1 MRQSFLYGAD
11 EQNIHW
17 TQLDT
22 YYDFKSQIRHV
33 FDQVKFQVSSS
44 DNKFRCHY
52 QPGETMKLAQDIW
65 ELIVIE
71 TKEYIIVQFLYITF
85 IDKEHD
91 GISHNVT
98 FVKD

>member
-1 MRQSFLYGAD
+1 
-11 EQNIHW
+11 
-17 TQLDT
+17 
-22 YYDFKSQIRHV
+22 
-33 FDQVKFQVSSS
+33 
-44 DNKFRCHY
+44 
-52 QPGETMKLAQDIW
+52 MKLAQDIW

-71 TKEYIIVQFLYITF
+71 TKEYIIVQFLYIKF